1 MCDSV
6 GCEDPFI
13 IVYCPDIYK
22 TQRMCDQTID
32 DCLAALNFISNQFV
46 TSKMLRKFD
55 KVLLAADKI
64 LVFNEDFNKVTFIAN
79 QRHILVVDLDKI
91 NLDNDKKFDEDDPDS
106 VIHVRPLAWHSKF
119 EKCKALKKDD

>member
-79 QRHILVVDLDKI
+79 QRHILAVDLDKI

>member
-79 QRHILVVDLDKI
+79 QRHILAVDLDKI

-119 EKCKALKKDD
+119 EKCKALKKR

>member
-119 EKCKALKKDD
+119 EKCKALKKR

>member
-13 IVYCPDIYK
+13 IVYCTDIYK

-46 TSKMLRKFD
+46 TSKMLQKFD

-79 QRHILVVDLDKI
+79 QRHILAVDLDKI

-119 EKCKALKKDD
+119 EKCKVLKKDD

>member
-6 GCEDPFI
+6 GCEDPFM

-79 QRHILVVDLDKI
+79 QRHILAVDLDKI
-91 NLDNDKKFDEDDPDS
+91 NLDNDKKFAEDDPDT

-119 EKCKALKKDD
+119 EKCKALKKR